1 MKKNL
6 FEIDTEEVQRILS
19 LHEERSQNQYLNII
33 SEQDNQKYSIQSKD
47 YILSNVNVGSNRLK
61 LFKGTTFTKRDNTVI
76 AKTNYQF
83 VDWTG
88 TVMLE
93 PEILV
98 NIDGGAAAADSNQ
111 VKKGTVTYY
120 CSGPSAGKFNTDSF
134 PTSLFYDDK
143 KVLSI
148 QLNQLCGGRIGK
160 YTQQKSGN
168 FTANNEK
175 PLNVKFGANTIT
187 VNKGMDINYVNNKAT
202 VINNYNNYYINF
214 TCPNNFTVEPTYDR
228 TQAIKGMALDSYTL
242 TFFQNKFCTG
252 KPKEVKQVK
261 QTEVQPKSNFTALYT
276 IQNQHDLGSVKVNV
290 GDTIIKSTKYPDYAA
305 IMRVNTPIA
314 YYNCKTNAWNDIQI
328 SDTKGALTGTIKEKV
343 CPQVLLPTPV
353 VDPNNPNAQQ
363 TVTPNAQQTV
373 TPNAQQTV
381 TPNAQQTVTPNAQ
394 QAVTPKTQQVN
405 RQQQFAQRTV
415 TAINNVQK
423 TLGVPQTGQLKN
435 SDIED
440 LLNKLK

>member
-19 LHEERSQNQYLNII
+19 LHEERSKTQYLNII
-33 SEQDNQKYSIQSKD
+33 SEQDNQKYTVQSKD
-47 YILSNVNVGSNRLK
+47 YILTNLIVGNFQLK
-61 LFKGTTFTKRDNTVI
+61 LFKGATFTKQGNTVI
-76 AKTNYQF
+76 SKTNTQF
-83 VDWTG
+83 VDVITG
-88 TVMLE
+88 QVLKA
-93 PEILV
+93 
-98 NIDGGAAAADSNQ
+98 DGSSDNSNQ
-111 VKKGTVTYY
+111 VNKGTVTYY
-120 CSGPSAGKFNTDSF
+120 CSGTNVGKFNIDSY
-134 PTSLFYDDK
+134 PESLFYDEK
-143 KVLSI
+143 KGLSI

-160 YTQQKSGN
+160 YTQQKSGSL
-168 FTANNEK
+168 TATNEK
-175 PLNVKFGANTIT
+175 PLNIKFGANSIT
-187 VNKGMDINYVNNKAT
+187 VNKGMDVNYVNNKAS

-228 TQAIKGMALDSYTL
+228 TQVIKAMALDSYTL

-261 QTEVQPKSNFTALYT
+261 QTEVQPKSSFTALYT

-343 CPQVLLPTPV
+343 CPQVLTTTPV

-363 TVTPNAQQTV
+363 VVGT
-373 TPNAQQTV
+373 
-381 TPNAQQTVTPNAQ
+381 NAQ

-405 RQQQFAQRTV
+405 RQQQFVQRTV

>member
-19 LHEERSQNQYLNII
+19 LHEERTKSQYLTVIN
-33 SEQDNQKYSIQSKD
+33 EQDNQKYTIQSKD
-47 YILSNVNVGSNRLK
+47 YILPNLIVGNYRLK
-61 LFKGTTFTKRDNTVI
+61 LFKGATFTKQGNTVI
-76 AKTNYQF
+76 SKTNTQF
-83 VDWTG
+83 VDGLTG
-88 TVMLE
+88 QVLKA
-93 PEILV
+93 
-98 NIDGGAAAADSNQ
+98 DGSSDNSNQ
-111 VKKGTVTYY
+111 VNKGTVTYY
-120 CSGPSAGKFNTDSF
+120 CSGTNAGKYNVDSF
-134 PTSLFYDDK
+134 PESLFYDEN

-160 YTQQKSGN
+160 YTQQKSG
-168 FTANNEK
+168 TLKAINEK
-175 PLNVKFGANTIT
+175 PLKVKFGGGTLT
-187 VNKGMDINYVNNKAT
+187 VKSGMDVNYVNNKAT
-202 VINNYNNYYINF
+202 VINDYNNYYINF

-261 QTEVQPKSNFTALYT
+261 QTEVQPKSSFTALYT

-363 TVTPNAQQTV
+363 TVTPVVDPNN
-373 TPNAQQTV
+373 PNAQQS
-381 TPNAQQTVTPNAQ
+381 
-394 QAVTPKTQQVN
+394 VTPKTQQVN
-405 RQQQFAQRTV
+405 RQQQFVQRTV

-423 TLGVPQTGQLKN
+423 TLGVQQTGQLKN
-435 SDIED
+435 SDID
-440 LLNKLK
+440 ALLTKLKQ